1 VRLPDTRQEKT
12 LRPGSRPLLDGR
24 LVLISTKL
32 RPGSASLLN
41 TVQAV
46 RIIIEEVE
54 VMVVEVLLL
63 EAGDTIIVIISV
75 MIITIKIVV
84 GVTMYQEGEEEV
96 MLMKEMAVMTTSDR
110 S

>member
-1 VRLPDTRQEKT
+1 
-12 LRPGSRPLLDGR
+12 
-24 LVLISTKL
+24 
-32 RPGSASLLN
+32 
-41 TVQAV
+41 
-46 RIIIEEVE
+46 
-54 VMVVEVLLL
+54 MVVEVLLL